1 MKHLDIREGWIQQA
15 RDRSITE
22 WCDIDGPD
30 NPSDNMTKLNDR
42 IIFDKQY
49 AILQYTP
56 KAI

>member
-22 WCDIDGPD
+22 WRDIDGPD
-30 NPSDNMTKLNDR
+30 NPSDNMMKLNDR